1 MAEMCM
7 LTNHTAAPMLAC
19 RGQLLNS
26 VLVRSIRQVSLTPH
40 MITDAAKHCQSL

>member
-7 LTNHTAAPMLAC
+7 LTNRTAAPMLAC

-26 VLVRSIRQVSLTPH
+26 VLVRSIRQSVSHAPY
-40 MITDAAKHCQSL
+40 DY